1 MRFNIPVYF
10 QQVESTYNADTGNY
24 DDVVVEDLV
33 RADVTDTGTEMLKL
47 AYNDI
52 KQASKTIRL
61 QQPYCLPFSSIR
73 IGDKKY
79 RVDIARRQKVFVVSE
94 VKHNG

>member
-10 QQVESTYNADTGNY
+10 QQVKSTYNANTGNY
-24 DDVVVEDLV
+24 DDAVVEDLV
-33 RADVTDTGTEMLKL
+33 RANVTDTGTETLKL
-47 AYNDI
+47 VYNNI
-52 KQASKTIRL
+52 KQASKTIKL
-61 QQPYCLPFSSIR
+61 QQPYPLPFSSIR

-79 RVDIARRQKVFVVSE
+79 SVDLSRRQKFFVVSE